1 MKKLH
6 VHSDDTSECLI
17 HVSDEEDEDGGESD
31 EDDDDDDVIEG
42 VWAQNTGVKMS
53 VTAVWPC

>member
-6 VHSDDTSECLI
+6 VHSDDTSECLM

-42 VWAQNTGVKMS
+42 VWAQNTGVKMPM
-53 VTAVWPC
+53 TAV